1 MAQTRAGVDRH
12 ALDPDDPGSADSLC
26 VRIDA
31 ASELHA
37 FVAEAGRRERVR
49 RELAELRELRE
60 ASEVAAP
67 AGSRSGHG
75 LDRPALFGVPVGV
88 KDVFHVDGLPTAA
101 GSRLP
106 PELLA
111 GPEGGAVTRLREAGA
126 VVAGKTVTAEFAS
139 VAPGPTRNP
148 HRAGHTPGGSS
159 SGSAAA
165 VAAGL
170 VPLALGTQTVGSVL
184 RPAAYCGIVGFKPG
198 HGRIPDDG
206 LVPNAPTFDTVGI
219 LAVDVATAIRAAAVL
234 CTDWRPGLVAD
245 LPYEGGGTP
254 EALPLMPFPPELP
267 VLGVPDGA
275 YLRQATPVAQAAFAA
290 QVETLAAAG
299 YPVRRVGML
308 DDIDEVNRRNRTIN
322 GFEFARVHE
331 QWFAPYADR
340 YHPLTAAAV
349 RDGRKVSETDY
360 ADALARREHF
370 AGDLVRRMDAEGIDG
385 WIAPAATGPAPE
397 GLDSTGSPLMTL
409 PWTQARLPAV
419 SVPAGLV
426 DGLPVGLQCVA
437 RPGADETLLAWAR
450 RLAAVLG
457 TTRRREGLR

>member
-1 MAQTRAGVDRH
+1 MRAGLDRH
-12 ALDPDDPGSADSLC
+12 ALDPDDPASTDSLC
-26 VRIDA
+26 ARIDA

-37 FVAEAGRRERVR
+37 FVAEPGRRERVR
-49 RELAELRELRE
+49 RELHELREQRDLSMQDR
-60 ASEVAAP
+60 
-67 AGSRSGHG
+67 SRSGHG
-75 LDRPALFGVPVGV
+75 SGRPALFGVPVGV
-88 KDVFHVDGLPTAA
+88 KDIFHVDGLPTAA

-106 PELLA
+106 PEVLG
-111 GPEGGAVTRLREAGA
+111 GPEGAAVTRLRNAGA

-148 HRAGHTPGGSS
+148 HRPGHTPGGSS

-198 HGRIPDDG
+198 HGRIPADG
-206 LVPNAPTFDTVGI
+206 LVSNAPTFDTVGI
-219 LAVDVATAIRAAAVL
+219 LAVDVATAARAAAVL
-234 CTDWRPGLVAD
+234 CTDWCPDLVAGPD
-245 LPYEGGGTP
+245 AGLPEGDGTS
-254 EALPLMPFPPELP
+254 EALP
-267 VLGVPDGA
+267 VLGVPGDA
-275 YLRQATPVAQAAFAA
+275 YLRQATTAARQAFAA
-290 QVETLAAAG
+290 QVDTLIAAG
-299 YPVRRVGML
+299 HVVRHVRLL
-308 DDIDEVNRRNRTIN
+308 DDQDEMDEVNRRNRTIN

-331 QWFAPYADR
+331 RWFATYADR
-340 YHPLTAAAV
+340 YHPLTAAAIAV
-349 RDGRKVSETDY
+349 GRQVSDADY
-360 ADALARREHF
+360 ADALARRRHF
-370 AGDLVRRMDAEGIDG
+370 ADDLVRRMDAEGIDG

-426 DGLPVGLQCVA
+426 DGLPVGVQCVA

>member
-1 MAQTRAGVDRH
+1 MWHCGEMAQTRAGLDRH

-26 VRIDA
+26 ARIDA
-31 ASELHA
+31 AADLHA
-37 FVAEAGRRERVR
+37 FVAEPGRRERVR
-49 RELAELRELRE
+49 RDLHDLRDPTAR
-60 ASEVAAP
+60 
-67 AGSRSGHG
+67 AGSRTGRG
-75 LDRPALFGVPVGV
+75 PDGPALFGVPVGV
-88 KDVFHVDGLPTAA
+88 KDIFHVDGLPTAA

-106 PELLA
+106 PEELA
-111 GPEGGAVTRLREAGA
+111 GPEGGAVTRLRDAGA
-126 VVAGKTVTAEFAS
+126 VLAGKTVTAEFAS

-148 HRAGHTPGGSS
+148 HRPGHTPGGSS

-170 VPLALGTQTVGSVL
+170 VPFALGTQTVGSVL

-198 HGRIPDDG
+198 HGRIPADG

-219 LAVDVATAIRAAAVL
+219 LAADVATAARAAAVL
-234 CTDWRPGLVAD
+234 CTDWRPDLVAD
-245 LPYEGGGTP
+245 P
-254 EALPLMPFPPELP
+254 EPDPASGELP

-275 YLRQATPVAQAAFAA
+275 YLRQATLAARQAFAA

-299 YPVRRVGML
+299 HVVRRIPL
-308 DDIDEVNRRNRTIN
+308 LEDIETVNRRNRTIN
-322 GFEFARVHE
+322 GFEFALVHE
-331 QWFAPYADR
+331 RWFAAYADR

-349 RDGRKVSETDY
+349 RDGQRVSEADY
-360 ADALARREHF
+360 ADALARRLTF
-370 AGDLVRRMDAEGIDG
+370 TDGLVRRMDAEGIDG

-409 PWTQARLPAV
+409 PWTQARLPSV

>member
-1 MAQTRAGVDRH
+1 MAQTWAGLDRH
-12 ALDPDDPGSADSLC
+12 ALDPDDPESADSLC
-26 VRIDA
+26 ARIDA
-31 ASELHA
+31 AADLHA
-37 FVAEAGRRERVR
+37 FVAEPGRRERLR
-49 RELAELRELRE
+49 RDLRDLT
-60 ASEVAAP
+60 AL
-67 AGSRSGHG
+67 AGSGTGHG

-88 KDVFHVDGLPTAA
+88 KDILHVDGLPTAA

-106 PELLA
+106 PEVLA
-111 GPEGGAVTRLREAGA
+111 GPEGGAVTRLRDAGA
-126 VVAGKTVTAEFAS
+126 VLAGKTVTAEFAS

-148 HRAGHTPGGSS
+148 HRPGHTPGGSS

-198 HGRIPDDG
+198 HGRIPADG

-219 LAVDVATAIRAAAVL
+219 LAVDVDTAARAAGVL
-234 CTDWRPGLVAD
+234 CTDWRPDLVAD
-245 LPYEGGGTP
+245 
-254 EALPLMPFPPELP
+254 PPSRGLP

-275 YLRQATPVAQAAFAA
+275 YLRQATPAARQAFAA
-290 QVETLAAAG
+290 QVETLTAAG
-299 YPVRRVGML
+299 YTVRRIGML
-308 DDIDEVNRRNRTIN
+308 DDVDEVNRRNRTIN

-331 QWFAPYADR
+331 RWFAAYADL

-349 RDGRKVSETDY
+349 RDGQRVSEAEY
-360 ADALARREHF
+360 ADALARRQHF
-370 AGDLVRRMDAEGIDG
+370 ADDLVRRMDAEGIDG
-385 WIAPAATGPAPE
+385 WIAPAATGPAPAS
-397 GLDSTGSPLMTL
+397 LDSTGSPLMTL
-409 PWTQARLPAV
+409 PWTQARLPSV

-426 DGLPVGLQCVA
+426 DGLPVGLQCVG

-450 RLAAVLG
+450 RLAAAMG

>member
-1 MAQTRAGVDRH
+1 MAQTRAGLDRH

-26 VRIDA
+26 ARIDA
-31 ASELHA
+31 AAGLHA
-37 FVAEAGRRERVR
+37 FVAEPGRGERLR
-49 RELAELRELRE
+49 RDLRELAELRDRT
-60 ASEVAAP
+60 A
-67 AGSRSGHG
+67 RSGSGGDHVPG
-75 LDRPALFGVPVGV
+75 RPALFGVPVGV
-88 KDVFHVDGLPTAA
+88 KDIFHVDGLPTAA

-106 PELLA
+106 PEVLA
-111 GPEGGAVTRLREAGA
+111 GPEGGAVTRLRDAGA

-148 HRAGHTPGGSS
+148 HRPGHTPGGSS

-170 VPLALGTQTVGSVL
+170 VPFALGTQTVGSVL

-198 HGRIPDDG
+198 HGRIPADG

-219 LAVDVATAIRAAAVL
+219 LAADVATAARAAGVL
-234 CTDWRPGLVAD
+234 CTDWRPDLVAD
-245 LPYEGGGTP
+245 ADP
-254 EALPLMPFPPELP
+254 ESGALP

-275 YLRQATPVAQAAFAA
+275 YLRQATPAARQAFGA
-290 QVETLAAAG
+290 QVETLVAAG
-299 YPVRRVGML
+299 HVVRRIPL
-308 DDIDEVNRRNRTIN
+308 LEDIEAVNRRNRTIN
-322 GFEFARVHE
+322 GFELARVHE
-331 QWFAPYADR
+331 RWFAEYADR

-349 RDGRKVSETDY
+349 RDGQRVSEADY
-360 ADALARREHF
+360 ADALERRQRF
-370 AGDLVRRMDAEGIDG
+370 ADDLVRRMDAEGIDG

-409 PWTQARLPAV
+409 PWTQARLPSV